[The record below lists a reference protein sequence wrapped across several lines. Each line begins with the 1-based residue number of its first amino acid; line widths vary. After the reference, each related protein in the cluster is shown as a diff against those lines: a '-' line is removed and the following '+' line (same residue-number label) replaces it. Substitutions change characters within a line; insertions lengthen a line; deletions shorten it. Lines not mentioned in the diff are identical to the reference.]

1 MKGITLM
8 NIVIFGA
15 NGPTGRLL
23 TEQTL
28 AAGHTVTAVTR
39 NPDAFPLKNARL
51 QVMRG
56 DVCDL
61 SSVEQAIAGKDAVL
75 STLGVPFNRKEITVY
90 SQGVG
95 HIVQAMNKHGVRR
108 LVCVSSSATEPH
120 IDPKGGFFFERIL
133 QPTIINTIG
142 KTLYI
147 DMRRME
153 AIVKNSNLDWT
164 IVRPSGLFETP
175 EVTPYK
181 MAETYIRGRFTSRA
195 DLASCMLHQL
205 TNDQYLKKVVAV
217 GTFAVQ
223 PSMLKLIMKEAFQ
236 KQHK

>member
-1 MKGITLM
+1 M

-23 TEQTL
+23 TEQTI
-28 AAGHTVTAVTR
+28 AEGHTVTAVTR
-39 NPDAFPLKNARL
+39 HPETFPLQNARL
-51 QVMRG
+51 QVIHG
-56 DVCDL
+56 DVFDL
-61 SSVEQAIAGKDAVL
+61 SSVEQAVAGKDAVL
-75 STLGVPFNRKEITVY
+75 STLGVPFSRKEITVY
-90 SQGVG
+90 SQGVA
-95 HIVQAMNKHGVRR
+95 HIVQAMNKHNVRR

-120 IDPKGGFFFERIL
+120 YDPQGGFIFEKII

-142 KTLYI
+142 KTMYT

-153 AIVKNSNLDWT
+153 TLVMNSKLDWT

-175 EVTPYK
+175 AVTAYK

-195 DLASCMLHQL
+195 DLANCMLHQL
-205 TNDQYLKKVVAV
+205 TNDQYRHKVVAV

-223 PSMLKLIMKEAFQ
+223 PNMLKLIMREAFQ
-236 KQHK
+236 KKHK